1 MNNYP
6 NPSPPLIS
14 LTPLL
19 APRTRLR
26 AGTLP
31 SLLFSGRLLLTLPMV
46 PTTTDA
52 LGLPTMELLLL
63 PQPAL
68 EPAPQQTAPQG
79 RRMRSGSLFSTNLI
93 WNDDALAT
101 SPQLLMYDQHLGP
114 DSNLASQSQFLN
126 IPTTEATP
134 QGRNR
139 SYTTTAAPNLLA
151 GLPNQLYLMFDSFG
165 LNRVSPF
172 TQTPHTVA
180 NTDVNSLLDSL
191 MLNIQ
196 PQDTTYSPTPRI
208 RSQTFLG
215 SAPLLPDL
223 LIGQAPPPPPVFSV
237 YQQNAQQQPAQP
249 QAQQQPLSQ
258 QQSYYAHQ
266 PVLQDDFDITL
277 VALTTNFDNP
287 NLGPTKN
294 ILLDNLPHFIDL
306 GKLYQVLALSLGNQR
321 LFGVIQAVRI
331 CPVNNSKLALVEC
344 LNVDTAMSLKASF
357 NHIEFVPGVVLYVAF
372 AKVGSQSMATPAPPA
387 AAAPTAGESSSPPKQ
402 NGQHNHKTSEK
413 PAPIEVSAIQPH
425 LAHIIDILAG
435 NNQLDRNKVALLIKN
450 AIDYDNNQYQN
461 NFGPLPDP
469 IPLRQFDL
477 PKLRELRKILENNEA
492 AISGNSCP
500 LLPNQLGLP
509 SPLDRIMSQLELEE
523 LCLAML
529 DELPELCYDYLGNTI
544 VQKLFLLVEL
554 PVIKLMMVKE
564 IAPYLTQLAIHKN
577 GTWAIQKIINLA
589 IGHTQQMTMIA
600 QLLKPYA
607 VKLFNDQF
615 GNYVLQGCVKFGLP
629 YNDFIF
635 ETLLDNFLEISFG
648 RFGARCIR
656 TILENA
662 EGGHIPYEQVM
673 LVALLIVEFANDLVV
688 NSNGSLLITWFL
700 DTFNLEPIVEG
711 RARLGSLGTRQ
722 RSSSTALET
731 IKDDR
736 YALLTQKFLPNLARL
751 CTHKLANLTI
761 LKIVNNRLDLVL
773 KQVIMDAIFGLF
785 EECERQ
791 MSAAQGMDEYSYP
804 QPSRLLEQILQ
815 ENPEHNAAGPL
826 FIYKILLNPLALTL
840 PDSHGTVD
848 SKSNLRY
855 FEFIVSQVKRIL
867 LELNIT
873 NLQPYK
879 KLMDEVGLPTNR
891 ILRSALLGGGQ
902 GRRNKRSANGGRAQG
917 SSPLGKQ
924 YHNNYYQ
931 GPTQNHNHGQGPSQG
946 QTNPNFQI
954 PQVYGGPAMPMHM
967 LRPGQQPASMA
978 YPLAGLQE
986 PESAQQQLQQD
997 MAVMKQLEQLSL
1009 SSAAMGYNSSPGT
1022 PSTNR
1027 NQFL

>member
-19 APRTRLR
+19 GPRTRLR

-31 SLLFSGRLLLTLPMV
+31 SSLFSGRLLLTLPMI
-46 PTTTDA
+46 PTSTDA

-68 EPAPQQTAPQG
+68 DQAPQQTAPQG

-101 SPQLLMYDQHLGP
+101 SPQLLMYDQQLSNE
-114 DSNLASQSQFLN
+114 SNLASQSQFLN
-126 IPTTEATP
+126 IPTNEATP

-139 SYTTTAAPNLLA
+139 SYTTTGAPNLLG
-151 GLPNQLYLMFDSFG
+151 GLPNQQYLMFDSFG

-223 LIGQAPPPPPVFSV
+223 LIGQAPPPPPVFNV
-237 YQQNAQQQPAQP
+237 YQQGAQQQPAQP
-249 QAQQQPLSQ
+249 QQPQPQ

-294 ILLDNLPHFIDL
+294 ILLDNLPQFIDL
-306 GKLYQVLALSLGNQR
+306 SKLYQVLVLSLGNQR
-321 LFGVIQAVRI
+321 LFGGIQAVRI

-372 AKVGSQSMATPAPPA
+372 AKVGSQSIAAQAPA
-387 AAAPTAGESSSPPKQ
+387 AATTLLESTTPPKQ
-402 NGQHNHKTSEK
+402 NGQNNHKSSEK

-425 LAHIIDILAG
+425 LLSIIDTLAA
-435 NNQLDRNKVALLIKN
+435 NNQLDRNKVRLLIKN
-450 AIDYDNNQYQN
+450 AIDYDNNKYQN

-492 AISGNSCP
+492 AVSGTSCP
-500 LLPNQLGLP
+500 LLPNQSGLP
-509 SPLDRIMSQLELEE
+509 SPLDRVMSQFELEE

-544 VQKLFLLVEL
+544 IQKLFVLVEL

-589 IGHTQQMTMIA
+589 IGHKQQMSIIA
-600 QLLKPYA
+600 ELLKPYA

-629 YNDFIF
+629 YTYNDFIF

-700 DTFNLEPIVEG
+700 DTFNLEPIAEG
-711 RARLGSLGTRQ
+711 RARLSSLGTRQ
-722 RSSSTALET
+722 RSSSMALGS

-736 YALLTQKFLPNLARL
+736 YALLTHKFLPNLARL

-761 LKIVNNRLDLVL
+761 LKIINNRLDLVL
-773 KQVIMDAIFGLF
+773 KQIIMDAIFGLF

-791 MSAAQGMDEYSYP
+791 MAVAQGMDEYSYP

-840 PDSHGTVD
+840 PDSHNSVD

-891 ILRSALLGGGQ
+891 ILRTALLGGGQ
-902 GRRNKRSANGGRAQG
+902 GRRNKRSVTRTLG
-917 SSPLGKQ
+917 SPLGKQ
-924 YHNNYYQ
+924 YHNSYYQ
-931 GPTQNHNHGQGPSQG
+931 HQVPNQNHGHGQGPSQA
-946 QTNPNFQI
+946 QTNPNYQI

-967 LRPGQQPASMA
+967 LRPGQQPAPMA
-978 YPLAGLQE
+978 YPLMAPHDLD
-986 PESAQQQLQQD
+986 STQQLQQD